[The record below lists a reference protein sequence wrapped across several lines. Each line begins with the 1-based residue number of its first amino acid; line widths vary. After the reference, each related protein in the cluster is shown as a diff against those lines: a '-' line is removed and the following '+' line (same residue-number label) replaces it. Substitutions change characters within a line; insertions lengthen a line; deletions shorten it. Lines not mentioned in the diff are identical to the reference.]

1 MVDRNAA
8 AKFELLREIFAM
20 TQEQR
25 AALVDDDIERFHE
38 LLADRETLIG
48 HLRRV
53 AAGED
58 LPPNVIPFPGSDPV
72 AARQDELALDT
83 LIRSVMRLDEEHQEL
98 LHRRLTEVGAELPGL
113 HDGSRGIR
121 RYRVEDS
128 APRFIDRAS

>member
-48 HLRRV
+48 QRLIS
-53 AAGED
+53 AS
-58 LPPNVIPFPGSDPV
+58 PNDRHQCLHVIN
-72 AARQDELALDT
+72 A
-83 LIRSVMRLDEEHQEL
+83 
-98 LHRRLTEVGAELPGL
+98 
-113 HDGSRGIR
+113 
-121 RYRVEDS
+121 
-128 APRFIDRAS
+128 